1 MADLTPSGLK
11 THDYGTPGAHITHN
25 YNFELINDSLGLLIS
40 EVKVELADASLTTTG
55 LEEAGANYTATE
67 QGIIDNLV
75 EDIVLLETKINALLQ
90 ILRDNGIIEEPAP

>member
-1 MADLTPSGLK
+1 LADLTPSGLK

-25 YNFELINDSLGLLIS
+25 YNFELINDTVGLLIS
-40 EVKVELADASLTTTG
+40 ETKVELSDVELDTAGTEA
-55 LEEAGANYTATE
+55 AGASYTSTE

-75 EDIVLLETKINALLQ
+75 TDIVLLETKINALLQ